1 MRLREHPP
9 HFLAS
14 NGTDPSPGDTD
25 ACWHRSSGGLSS
37 LQIIGR
43 FHERRGVR
51 CEHVVP
57 MSARR
62 AHVSWSRTLWPAHS
76 PPRAAVAVAATT
88 STPADADGLRAE
100 TRAWLCVAI
109 NGPT

>member
-25 ACWHRSSGGLSS
+25 ACWHRSSGALSS

-51 CEHVVP
+51 CEHASYPCLRVVLMSPGHGRSGRRTHRPEPRWRSPQQHHPQP
-57 MSARR
+57 MLTA
-62 AHVSWSRTLWPAHS
+62 
-76 PPRAAVAVAATT
+76 
-88 STPADADGLRAE
+88 
-100 TRAWLCVAI
+100 
-109 NGPT
+109 